1 MMSDHITT
9 RIPFDVLKHVDEAH
23 NPEFITRERI
33 ERVAAENQF
42 AYAKIAAL
50 DVREEHR
57 CCLPNILND
66 GCSAIAPSLMK
77 LWQRVS
83 RELKPSLSS
92 RCQETSM

>member
-50 DVREEHR
+50 DVSEKHR
-57 CCLPNILND
+57 CCLSILNHR
-66 GCSAIAPSLMK
+66 CSAIAQSSMK
-77 LWQRVS
+77 LWRRAF
-83 RELKPSLSS
+83 RE
-92 RCQETSM
+92 